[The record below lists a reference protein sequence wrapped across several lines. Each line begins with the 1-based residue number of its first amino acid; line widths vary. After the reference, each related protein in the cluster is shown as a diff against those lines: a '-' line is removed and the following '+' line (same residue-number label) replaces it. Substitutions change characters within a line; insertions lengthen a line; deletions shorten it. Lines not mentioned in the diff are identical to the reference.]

1 MNILLFSTLADVSSS
16 SARNPPPLHM
26 RPDSSSNQFMLDALM
41 MDKKQRDGIVAD
53 SRKSD
58 LLAVSKSGN
67 SVFYD

>member
-1 MNILLFSTLADVSSS
+1 MNLLLFSPLADVSSS

-58 LLAVSKSGN
+58 LLAVSKLGN
-67 SVFYD
+67 SFLYA